1 MKKLILTIMVIGV
14 LFFGIQSILINNDI
28 KKQVKDYKECI
39 QSQSD
44 SRGYIIRSECSFN
57 YEQLDKR
64 ANLEYTTV
72 KKDLYL
78 KK

>member
-14 LFFGIQSILINNDI
+14 LFFGIQSILISNDI

-39 QSQSD
+39 QNQSD
-44 SRGYIIRSECSFN
+44 SRGYIVRSECSFS